1 METIGTPGLWIAF
14 AAVVVV
20 ALAAD
25 FLVLR
30 SSGAHRVSFREAALW
45 SIAWIALA
53 LVVCAQ
59 AQQPAQD
66 GSDGGAQAD
75 REE

>member
-1 METIGTPGLWIAF
+1 MHSIGTPGLWAAF

-20 ALAAD
+20 ALAID

-30 SSGAHRVSFREAALW
+30 TNGAHRVRFREALVW

-53 LVVCAQ
+53 LLF
-59 AQQPAQD
+59 D
-66 GSDGGAQAD
+66 GALM
-75 REE
+75 